1 MTPLWHILWHDQ
13 RRHDICDDDVTD
25 LERQVTHFVA
35 WFSLDQRRQLAH
47 RDGCICCYTHKNF
60 EVRVEKSFWSFDFF
74 ASILKKISFYVTVF
88 LFFSR
93 TNSAK
98 SLFSIRSS
106 SSSGILSLNDGSRFL
121 IKHFWK
127 IFFFQTS
134 LGGSWGGPG
143 GQFWV
148 SGGQLG
154 LKSLSIRW
162 HVSFPRRPKSTSN
175 PFCSGQDGS
184 NSKKST

>member
-98 SLFSIRSS
+98 SLFSTRSS

-121 IKHFWK
+121 IKHFFLN
-127 IFFFQTS
+127 ICFQNLTCS
-134 LGGSWGGPG
+134 
-143 GQFWV
+143 
-148 SGGQLG
+148 
-154 LKSLSIRW
+154 
-162 HVSFPRRPKSTSN
+162 
-175 PFCSGQDGS
+175 SGQNDFGIYLCCS
-184 NSKKST
+184 RVFRGLN